1 MVFVYDSEHSWAQIS
16 TQAPDIIKICELLI
30 CRWKYFNVVEGD
42 DAGFEAIFKD
52 CRPLWLC

>member
-1 MVFVYDSEHSWAQIS
+1 MVFVYDSEHTRAQIP

-30 CRWKYFNVVEGD
+30 FRWKYFNVGEGD

-52 CRPLWLC
+52 CRPPWLC